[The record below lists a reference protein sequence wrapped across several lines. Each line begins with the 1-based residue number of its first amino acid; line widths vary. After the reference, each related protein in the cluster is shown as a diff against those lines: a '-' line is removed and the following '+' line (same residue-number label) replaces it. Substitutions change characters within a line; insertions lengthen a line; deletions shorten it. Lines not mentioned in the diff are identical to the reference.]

1 MRRNNKMLYEK
12 IMKNVAKIVKKHINE
27 AMSHEVLSDIE
38 DIIRKIGQLG
48 DTETLESVLF
58 NEDGMTLNNYIQSL
72 LNKYDEYM
80 EDVLSYAIYKNDDPY
95 YAAEEIKYMAEN
107 NEQETGTEPYFA
119 LDFLNSLYSYLENE
133 LS

>member
-27 AMSHEVLSDIE
+27 AMSHKVLSDIE
-38 DIIRKIGQLG
+38 DIIGQISNLG

-58 NEDGMTLNNYIQSL
+58 NEDGMLNNDMQSL
-72 LNKYDEYM
+72 LNRYDEYM
-80 EDVLSYAIYKNDDPY
+80 EDVFGYAIYNNDDPY

-107 NEQETGTEPYFA
+107 NEVETGTEPYFA
-119 LDFLNSLYSYLENE
+119 LDFLTLLYSYLEKK

>member
-12 IMKNVAKIVKKHINE
+12 IMKNISKIVKKNINE

-80 EDVLSYAIYKNDDPY
+80 EDVLSYAIYKNDDPF
-95 YAAEEIKYMAEN
+95 YAAEGIKYMAEN
-107 NEQETGTEPYFA
+107 NEVETGTEPYFA
-119 LDFLNSLYSYLENE
+119 LDFLNSLYSYLKNE

>member
-27 AMSHEVLSDIE
+27 VMSHEVLSDIE
-38 DIIRKIGQLG
+38 DIIEKIGQLG

-58 NEDGMTLNNYIQSL
+58 NEDGTLNNDIQSL
-72 LNKYDEYM
+72 LNKYDEYI
-80 EDVLSYAIYKNDDPY
+80 EDVFGYAIYKNDDPY